1 MTSSGTNKTLRIL
14 LVTTQDAMHQEAE
27 QALTGGLGYHR
38 LYWVS
43 QPALASSRAQDVL
56 PHVILVDEELLDTD
70 AVSLI
75 RQLASTAPGSA
86 ILAMVSPTGLS
97 TASQAMLAGARA
109 FVTKPLHAEDL
120 ATSIRQV
127 LARRNPVTVENAE
140 AEQGRSGHVI
150 VFCAPK
156 GGTGRTTLAINLA
169 LGIYARN
176 HEKVAL
182 VDADYAAP
190 ALDVALNLQP
200 ERTVAELLPH
210 ITRVDRDLL
219 SGILTPHISGVQ
231 VLLAPSPS
239 DLDEPIGLPQVQQ
252 IVVLLREVFDWVI
265 VDVGLPLDET
275 AFAFLDGADRII
287 MTVLP
292 EMVGLRNT
300 RRMLDQLYNRGYPPD
315 RVMLVLNRATMQGG
329 VSVAAIEEHLR
340 IPVAFQVP
348 DDQPLATFSINRG
361 VPLIMSH
368 RHSAVA
374 KAVRKLAQTVAL
386 EMETDVAADA
396 DGDRDQ
402 GQVDSP
408 LGRMFGR
415 KKAKLRRGSGAEL
428 SDSLA

>member
-14 LVTTQDAMHQEAE
+14 LVTTQDAMHQEVE
-27 QALTGGLGYHR
+27 QALTEGLGYHR

-43 QPALASSRAQDVL
+43 QPALAASRAEDVL
-56 PHVILVDEELLDTD
+56 PHVILVDEDLLDAD

-86 ILAMVSPTGLS
+86 ILAMVSPGGLS

-109 FVTKPLHAEDL
+109 FVTKPLHSEEL
-120 ATSIRQV
+120 AGSIRQV
-127 LARRNPVTVENAE
+127 LARRTPVAQERDAADE
-140 AEQGRSGHVI
+140 ARTGKVI

-169 LGIYARN
+169 LGLYARR

-239 DLDEPIGLPQVQQ
+239 DLEEPIGLPQVQQ
-252 IVVLLREVFDWVI
+252 IVVLLRQVFDWVV

-300 RRMLDQLYNRGYPPD
+300 RRMLDQLYHRGYPPD
-315 RVMLVLNRATMQGG
+315 RVMLVVNRATMQGG
-329 VSVAAIEEHLR
+329 VSTAAIEEHLR
-340 IPVAFQVP
+340 IPVAYQVP

-368 RHSAVA
+368 RRSAVA
-374 KAVRKLAQTVAL
+374 KAITKLAERVAL
-386 EMETDVAADA
+386 EMETDDAAA
-396 DGDRDQ
+396 YVGESGEDQ
-402 GQVDSP
+402 PSRP
-408 LGRMFGR
+408 LGRLFGR
-415 KKAKLRRGSGAEL
+415 KKADARRKRGVEL